1 MTEELSNGFF
11 SQDFKLKIPTG
22 DDRIRRVCSHCQF
35 VDYINP
41 KIIAAAVATKG
52 GKILLCKRA
61 IDPRKGFWTLPAGF
75 MEVGETVEQAARRE
89 AQEEANAEIRLGQVL
104 AVYSVPRIAQVHVM
118 FRAELLSDISPGPE
132 SEEADLFAWKDIPW
146 ANLAF
151 PTVVWALTHFAS
163 IRNQAV
169 FPPFANPSG
178 TEHLTR

>member
-11 SQDFKLKIPTG
+11 SQDFKLKIPDG

-41 KIIAAAVATKG
+41 KIIAASVATKG
-52 GKILLCKRA
+52 DKILLCRRA

-75 MEVGETVEQAARRE
+75 MEVGETVEDAAKRE
-89 AQEEANAEIRLGQVL
+89 AREEANADISLGQVL

-118 FRAELLSDISPGPE
+118 FRAELVSDISPGPE
-132 SEEADLFAWKDIPW
+132 SEEVALFDWKDLPW

-151 PTVVWALTHFAS
+151 PTVVWALTHFS
-163 IRNQAV
+163 SVRNRAAFV
-169 FPPFANPSG
+169 PFSNPPG
-178 TEHLTR
+178 TEQLIR